1 MYVRD
6 VSDTYN
12 MIRRMNDAT
21 ETEESIKQI
30 DVQSEIENGKV
41 CLLYVVTPVNRSST
55 VRDST

>member
-21 ETEESIKQI
+21 ETEESMKQI
-30 DVQSEIENGKV
+30 DVQIEIENGKV